1 MLANWNKLTG
11 EKQKF
16 VISMALIILVIYALI
31 TYFSASTMYSNNVRS
46 EANHAARMNPTA
58 AEPGK
63 TPPDPLPAGG
73 NFTTVSVGTYIDD
86 IDNLSIRDSFWSTNF
101 YIWFSWKG
109 DKNIDPGSKLLLV
122 DGMINK

>member
-1 MLANWNKLTG
+1 MRQPGINERVRPILRFAGNYYKLIYIRIGGKYMLDNWSKLSG
-11 EKQKF
+11 ERRKF
-16 VISMALIILVIYALI
+16 VVTLALSVFALYILI
-31 TYFSASTMYSNNVRS
+31 TFYSASTMYSNNARS

-86 IDNLSIRDSFWSTNF
+86 IDN
-101 YIWFSWKG
+101 
-109 DKNIDPGSKLLLV
+109 
-122 DGMINK
+122 